1 MLGAVHLLFLDESGT
16 PDARVFAVGGFTV
29 RADEWQVLRDRW
41 HAALERHKW
50 PIEQEIKWHGVRTG
64 GVPPALGDE
73 LLEAIAGAPITCF
86 VIVLR
91 PREGKV
97 QSPELFA
104 TEDDIYATALMFI
117 AERYQRFL
125 SREDSYGVVVLDSRR
140 REMDDRLRRFFERLQ
155 QEGTPYLKLGRVVD
169 SLLLGPSHYSIGL
182 QTADLIVAT
191 ALGARA
197 GGGEAS
203 GWHRRLRGRFAV
215 HPDTGSIDGVGMK
228 VYPPDDGAE
237 EPAPGKLFAG

>member
-1 MLGAVHLLFLDESGT
+1 MLRLMHLLFLDESGT

-41 HAALERHKW
+41 EAALNRHRW
-50 PIEQEIKWHGVRTG
+50 PVEKEIKWHGVRTG
-64 GVPPALGDE
+64 AVPPALGDDI
-73 LLEAIAGAPITCF
+73 LEAIAGAPITCF
-86 VIVLR
+86 VIVLL
-91 PREGKV
+91 PRDGRR

-104 TEDDIYATALMFI
+104 SEHDTYATALMFI

-125 SREDSYGVVVLDSRR
+125 SREDSYGAVVLDSRR
-140 REMDDRLRRFFERLQ
+140 RDMDDRLRRFFERLQ
-155 QEGTPYLKLGRVVD
+155 QEGTPYLKLGRLVD

-197 GGGEAS
+197 GGGEAA
-203 GWHRRLRGRFAV
+203 GWHRRLRVRFAV
-215 HPDTGSIDGVGMK
+215 HPGTGSVEGVGLK
-228 VYPPDDGAE
+228 VFPSDDKTEEAPPR
-237 EPAPGKLFAG
+237 KLFDV